1 MSDVWSKRMRPS
13 DGAVWVTGASA
24 GIGRAVALELADEGW
39 TVWASA
45 RSADKLE
52 ALAAERPGKIRALP
66 CDVSDRDAMA
76 AAVETITSEGPLAL
90 AILNAGLYVPMRAQE
105 FDAGK
110 TAKTFDVN
118 VNGVANGLDPLLKYM
133 IPRRDGHIA
142 ITASVAG
149 YRGLPRAA
157 AYAATKAALINMAEC
172 LAYDLIDL
180 DVRIS
185 VICPGFVK
193 TEATEVNDFEMP
205 FVIPS
210 DEAAKRIVEGLRKPG
225 FEIAFPRRF
234 EMILKTIGLLPNRWY
249 LAVMRKMM
257 GWDANVK

>member
-1 MSDVWSKRMRPS
+1 MRPS

-24 GIGRAVALELADEGW
+24 GIGRATVLRLADEGW
-39 TVWASA
+39 TVWATA
-45 RSADKLE
+45 RSADKLD

-66 CDVSDRDAMA
+66 CDVTDRDGMA
-76 AAVETITSEGPLAL
+76 RAVETITAEEPLAL
-90 AILNAGLYVPMRAQE
+90 VILNAGLYIPMRAQE
-105 FDAGK
+105 FDAEK
-110 TAKTFDVN
+110 SAQTFDVN
-118 VNGVANGLDPLLKYM
+118 INGVANGLDPVLKHM
-133 IPRRDGHIA
+133 IARKDGHVA

-149 YRGLPRAA
+149 YRGLPRAS

-180 DVRIS
+180 NVRIS

-193 TEATEVNDFEMP
+193 TEATAVNDFEMP
-205 FVIPS
+205 FAMTT
-210 DEAAKRIVEGLRKPG
+210 DAAATRIVDGLKKPG
-225 FEIAFPRRF
+225 FEIAFPTRF

-257 GWDANVK
+257 GWDENVK